1 MTASPKPL
9 RQWLCVAA
17 GALPLALATAQAA
30 SQEPFKKQIL
40 PLLEDACFDCH
51 GEGKKKGGFALDQ
64 FSSLETHLKDT
75 KHWFAIWKNLQTQIM
90 PPPEKPPLS
99 PDKRKQLLQWIE
111 TDVFRLDPKN
121 PDPGRVTVRRL
132 NREEYRNTVR
142 DLLGVDYNTHEQ
154 FPADDTGYGFDTI
167 GDVLS
172 ISPLLTEKYLEAAK
186 TIVDSL
192 DFAGRIPTA
201 TLPGTQ
207 ILGPDKSG
215 NARWLPF
222 TKEHRTTAEHRVER
236 AGRYQVKVQMGLH
249 WAPDPSDNTAQATL
263 YFHGKEL
270 ATQALSWGAQRQW
283 EMQAEVDFP
292 AGPNEL
298 EIVLSPGKPHS
309 ANQKPLALDVSKV
322 EFHGPMDGSVLEYS
336 AQYSRLFTDGPPQA
350 DPQSRTLYR
359 QKILA
364 RLATRAFR
372 RPVDAAT
379 LGRLTRVAEA
389 GERNDAG
396 RFESG
401 IAHALCAILV
411 SPRFLFR
418 AEIQPEPNN
427 PGKAVLIDEFA
438 LASRLSYFLWS
449 SLPDEGLLRLAAEG
463 KLRKNLRP
471 QVDRMLADTRS
482 QRFVS
487 NFVGQWLQTRD
498 VANLNLDVFRVL
510 GEQKGAQFHKPRS
523 AMKDETELF
532 FAHVLRENRPAVE
545 LLKADYTFLDE
556 ALAEF
561 YGVPGV
567 KGPEMRKVELP
578 ADSPRKAG
586 VLTHAGVL
594 LVTSNPTRTS
604 PVKRGLFI
612 LENLLGSPAPPAP
625 PNVPDLEKTR
635 KKADAA
641 APIRELMEIHRK
653 EPLCASCHSRMDPLG
668 LALETF
674 NAAGGFRPL
683 ENGRPIQT
691 AGRLIT
697 GESFGD
703 ANQLAQVLATDRKED
718 FHRCLAE
725 KLLTYAL
732 GRGLEYYDTVTVNRM
747 LAGFGN
753 EQSTLKALLYQ
764 VIESAPFQKRRGDGA
779 PLVATKSP

>member
-1 MTASPKPL
+1 MRSAPH
-9 RQWLCVAA
+9 
-17 GALPLALATAQAA
+17 ALKYCLSIAVSALGVTLDSAQAA
-30 SQEPFKKQIL
+30 SEDQFKNQIL
-40 PLLEDACFDCH
+40 PLLEDSCFDCH

-75 KHWFAIWKNLQTQIM
+75 THWFAIWKNLQTQIM
-90 PPPEKPPLS
+90 PPPEKPPLG

-111 TDVFRLDPKN
+111 KAVFRLDPKN

-142 DLLGVDYNTHEQ
+142 DLLGVEYNTHEQ

-207 ILGPDKSG
+207 ILGPNKSG
-215 NARWLPF
+215 NARWIPF
-222 TKEHRTTAEHRVER
+222 TKEYRATAEHRVER
-236 AGRYQVKVQMGLH
+236 AGRYRVKVKMGLH

-263 YFHGKEL
+263 YFQGKEL
-270 ATQALSWGAQRQW
+270 ATQALSWGKQRQW
-283 EMQAEVDFP
+283 ELQAEVDFP
-292 AGPNEL
+292 EGPHAF
-298 EIVLSPGKPHS
+298 EIVVSPGKPPS
-309 ANQKPLALDVSKV
+309 EKQKPLALDVSQMD
-322 EFHGPMDGSVLEYS
+322 FQGPMDGSVLEYS
-336 AQYSRLFTDGPPQA
+336 AQYSRVFVDGPPPS
-350 DPQSRTLYR
+350 DPDARTRYR
-359 QKILA
+359 KKILT
-364 RLATRAFR
+364 RLATQAFR

-379 LGRLTRVAEA
+379 LGRLLRVAEA

-427 PGKAVLIDEFA
+427 PGKAVPVDEFA
-438 LASRLSYFLWS
+438 LASRLSYFFWS
-449 SLPDEGLLRLAAEG
+449 SLPDEELLRLAGEG

-471 QVDRMLADTRS
+471 QVDRMLADGRS

-545 LLKADYTFLDE
+545 LLKADYTFLNE

-586 VLTHAGVL
+586 VLTHGSVL

-635 KKADAA
+635 KKANAA

-674 NAAGGFRPL
+674 NAAGGFRPQ
-683 ENGRPIQT
+683 ENGHPIQT

-697 GESFGD
+697 GENFGD
-703 ANQLAQVLATDRKED
+703 ANQLAQVLATDRRED

-747 LAGFGN
+747 LAGFKN
-753 EQSTLKALLYQ
+753 EQSTLRALIYQ

-779 PLVATKSP
+779 PLVAAKKP